1 MFGKNIAVLK
11 HMKVMHPPISMKN
24 KFAPSPINK
33 KKKKWCPPRSMKNKI
48 VPSPINE
55 K

>member
-11 HMKVMHPPISMKN
+11 HMKVMHQYISMKN
-24 KFAPSPINK
+24 KLAPPPYQL
-33 KKKKWCPPRSMKNKI
+33 KKKWHPPLSMKKKI
-48 VPSPINE
+48 TPSPINE